1 MEHRTVPHTRD
12 TILDFTVIIDWAEN
26 TVHVANALA
35 YLPRVPMTKKG
46 FETLTIA
53 QLVEWQRTFGFTVFS
68 SSSTLQ
74 QIS

>member
-12 TILDFTVIIDWAEN
+12 TILDLTVIIDWAEN

-35 YLPRVPMTKKG
+35 YFARIPITKKG

-53 QLVEWQRTFGFTVFS
+53 QLV
-68 SSSTLQ
+68 
-74 QIS
+74 